1 MSALMA
7 RPRSIDK
14 TGKAAGSS
22 RLTLRFTDAQLERL
36 RKQAERKGCSL
47 AELVRMKVLEGSAA

>member
-1 MSALMA
+1 MA

-36 RKQAERKGCSL
+36 RKQAERRGCSVS
-47 AELVRMKVLEGSAA
+47 ELVRLKALEGVAA

>member
-1 MSALMA
+1 MA